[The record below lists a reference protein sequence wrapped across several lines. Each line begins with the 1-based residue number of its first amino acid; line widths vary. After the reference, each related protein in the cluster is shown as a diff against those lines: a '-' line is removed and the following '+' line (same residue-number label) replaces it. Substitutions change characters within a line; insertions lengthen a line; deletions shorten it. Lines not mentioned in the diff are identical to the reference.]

1 MTDRTVR
8 TAVLPVA
15 GLGTRFLPATKA
27 IPKEAIPVI
36 DRPAIQYV
44 VEECV
49 GAGITDVLLVTARGK
64 ESLADHFDR
73 APELEAALAA
83 KGKDDL
89 LTEIVR
95 LANLVEIHTVRQPE
109 ALGLGHAVLMAADHV
124 GNRSFAVALGDDFMG
139 PSETLLADMIK
150 AHEETGRA
158 VVALMEVPHEQIH
171 LYGNVAVTE
180 TDRDGVFNV
189 HELIEK
195 PDPADAPSDLAIIGR
210 YVLPGEA
217 FEVLADTPPGRG
229 GEIQLTDALATLAED
244 EPILGVRLDGKRYDV
259 GDKLGYLKATV
270 ELALDRED
278 LGPDLRAWLTD
289 VLGA

>member
-1 MTDRTVR
+1 
-8 TAVLPVA
+8 
-15 GLGTRFLPATKA
+15 
-27 IPKEAIPVI
+27 
-36 DRPAIQYV
+36 
-44 VEECV
+44 
-49 GAGITDVLLVTARGK
+49 
-64 ESLADHFDR
+64 
-73 APELEAALAA
+73 
-83 KGKDDL
+83 
-89 LTEIVR
+89 
-95 LANLVEIHTVRQPE
+95 
-109 ALGLGHAVLMAADHV
+109 
-124 GNRSFAVALGDDFMG
+124 
-139 PSETLLADMIK
+139 MIK

-217 FEVLADTPPGRG
+217 FEVLAETPPGRG
-229 GEIQLTDALATLAED
+229 GEIQLTDALATLAKD

-278 LGPDLRAWLTD
+278 LGPEFRDWLTD
-289 VLGA
+289 VLGT